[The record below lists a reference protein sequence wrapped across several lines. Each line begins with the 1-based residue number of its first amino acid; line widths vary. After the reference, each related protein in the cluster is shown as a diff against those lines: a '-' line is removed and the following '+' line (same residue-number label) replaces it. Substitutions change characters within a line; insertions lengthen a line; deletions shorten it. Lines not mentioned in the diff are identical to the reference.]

1 MGVSY
6 NNNRSY
12 CIYVYIRMII
22 MAFPIY
28 IGSQV
33 ILIIRTFT

>member
-6 NNNRSY
+6 SNNSSY
-12 CIYVYIRMII
+12 CIYIHMII

-33 ILIIRTFT
+33 ISIIRTFT